1 MCQYNGH
8 FVYLAIFNYV
18 IKITMRV
25 CSIIGYKGE
34 SLAAPLLV
42 TCLQKM
48 EYRGYDS
55 VGIGTISDGK
65 VSVRKGVGRVEDVDS
80 TLHLRILPGRIGI
93 GHTRWATHG
102 RVTEANAHP
111 HTSCN
116 GEIAVVHNGIIQNY
130 SQLKSQLLSKGHVFK
145 SETDSEV
152 IAHLLED
159 DYTETGDLRGAISNT
174 SKKLAGAF
182 SFIAAFSDGTIAG
195 ARFDEPL
202 IVGISK
208 DGYYISSDVVGFL
221 NYTDRAIFLDNRD
234 IVILKGSGM
243 EMITFDGAPVI
254 RPVTQVAW
262 EFGGI
267 DKGTYAHFTIKE
279 INEQVETIVKSGKG
293 QERRIEEVS
302 KMLKLAPFI
311 YFTGSGTSYHCA
323 LVAKNLLAKYGKR
336 KSDAIVSSEFQYL
349 VNDIERD
356 SVIVAISQ
364 SGETAD
370 VLEVVKKAK
379 TLGSKIISIVNVPTS
394 SLARLSDVSIHM
406 NCGPEIG
413 VAATKS
419 FTSQLTILYAIV
431 DSLSGGVIGLK
442 DQKYKLQSAVKE
454 LVERQRLIEQ
464 IAEEIKDVKDIY
476 VLGRSI
482 HYPIALEGALKI
494 KELSYVHAEGI
505 PAGELKHGP
514 LALIDRNSCILVLNP
529 NDSTFEDIEAN
540 AHEIKARGAS
550 LIGIGNSPSDVY
562 DRFITIPEM
571 DEVFYPLLE
580 VIPFQM
586 IAYYL
591 ALEKDANPDYPRNLA
606 KSVTVK

>member
-1 MCQYNGH
+1 
-8 FVYLAIFNYV
+8 
-18 IKITMRV
+18 MRV

-55 VGIGTISDGK
+55 VGIGTINDGK
-65 VSVRKGVGRVEDVDS
+65 VSVKKGVGRVEDVDS
-80 TLHLRILPGRIGI
+80 KLLLSVLPGRIGI

-102 RVTEANAHP
+102 KVTEKNAHP

-130 SQLKSQLLSKGHVFK
+130 SELKSMLMRNGHIFK

-152 IAHLLED
+152 IAHLLEE
-159 DYTETGDLRGAISNT
+159 DYVQSGDLRGAVLNT
-174 SKKLAGAF
+174 AKKLNGAF

-202 IVGISK
+202 IVGISN
-208 DGYYISSDVVGFL
+208 DGYYVSSDVVGFL

-234 IVILKGSGM
+234 VVILKGSEM
-243 EMITFDGAPVI
+243 EMISFDGAPVM
-254 RPVTQVAW
+254 RPITQVAW

-279 INEQVETIVKSGKG
+279 INEQVETIAKSGKD
-293 QERRIEEVS
+293 QEKRIEQVS
-302 KMLKLAPFI
+302 ELLKSAPFV

-323 LVAKNLLAKYGKR
+323 LVAKALLSKYGRR
-336 KSDAIVSSEFQYL
+336 KSDAIMSSEFQYL
-349 VNDIERD
+349 VNDIEHD

-379 TLGSKIISIVNVPTS
+379 PLGSKIISIVNVPTS
-394 SLARLSDVSIHM
+394 SLARLSDISVHM

-419 FTSQLTILYAIV
+419 FTSQLTILYAII
-431 DSLSGGVIGLK
+431 DELSGGVIGLE
-442 DQKYKLQSAVKE
+442 DQRYRLQDAVKE
-454 LVERQRLIEQ
+454 LIKSQSMIERITD
-464 IAEEIKDVKDIY
+464 EIKDVRDIY

-514 LALIDRNSCILVLNP
+514 LALIDNNSCILVLNP
-529 NDSTFEDIEAN
+529 NDSTFDDVKAN
-540 AHEIKARGAS
+540 AHEIKARGAM
-550 LIGIGNSPSDVY
+550 LIGVGNSPSDVY
-562 DRFITIPEM
+562 DLFITIPEV
-571 DEVFYPLLE
+571 DEILYPLLE

-591 ALEKDANPDYPRNLA
+591 ALEKNANPDYPRNLA

>member
-1 MCQYNGH
+1 
-8 FVYLAIFNYV
+8 
-18 IKITMRV
+18 MRV

-55 VGIGTISDGK
+55 VGIGTINDGK
-65 VSVRKGVGRVEDVDS
+65 VSVKKGVGRVEDVDS
-80 TLHLRILPGRIGI
+80 NLLLRVLPGRIGI

-102 RVTEANAHP
+102 EVTEKNAHP

-130 SQLKSQLLSKGHVFK
+130 SELKSKLIRKGHIFK

-152 IAHLLED
+152 IAHLLEE
-159 DYTETGDLRGAISNT
+159 DYVQSGNLRGAVQNT
-174 SKKLAGAF
+174 AKKLAGSF

-202 IVGISK
+202 IVGISN

-221 NYTDRAIFLDNRD
+221 KYTDRAIFLDNRD
-234 IVILKGSGM
+234 IVILNGSEM
-243 EMITFDGAPVI
+243 EMISFDGAPVV
-254 RPVTQVAW
+254 RPITQVAW

-279 INEQVETIVKSGKG
+279 INEQVDTIVKSGKD
-293 QERRIEEVS
+293 QENKIEQVS
-302 KMLKLAPFI
+302 ELLKSAPFV

-323 LVAKNLLAKYGKR
+323 LVAKALLSKYGRR
-336 KSDAIVSSEFQYL
+336 KSDAIMSSEFQYL
-349 VNDIERD
+349 VNDIEPD

-379 TLGSKIISIVNVPTS
+379 PVGSKIISIVNVPTS
-394 SLARLSDVSIHM
+394 SLARLSDISVHM

-419 FTSQLTILYAIV
+419 FTSQLTILYAII
-431 DSLSGGVIGLK
+431 DELSGGVIGLE
-442 DQKYKLQSAVKE
+442 DQRYRLRNAVKE
-454 LVERQRLIEQ
+454 LIERQSVIEQ
-464 IAEEIKDVKDIY
+464 ITDEIKDVKDIY

-514 LALIDRNSCILVLNP
+514 LALIDKNSCILVLNP
-529 NDSTFEDIEAN
+529 NDSTFDDVKAN
-540 AHEIKARGAS
+540 AHEIKARGAM

-562 DRFITIPEM
+562 DLFIAIPEV
-571 DEVFYPLLE
+571 DEVLYPLLE

-591 ALEKDANPDYPRNLA
+591 ALEKNANPDYPRNLA

>member
-1 MCQYNGH
+1 MHQYNGH
-8 FVYLAIFNYV
+8 FVLLAIFNYA
-18 IKITMRV
+18 IKIIMHV

-55 VGIGTISDGK
+55 VGIGTINEGK

-80 TLHLRILPGRIGI
+80 NLLLRVLPGRIGI

-102 RVTEANAHP
+102 KVTEKNAHP

-130 SQLKSQLLSKGHVFK
+130 SELKSKLVRKGHIFR

-152 IAHLLED
+152 IAHLLEE
-159 DYTETGDLRGAISNT
+159 DYVRSGDLRGAILNT
-174 SKKLAGAF
+174 AKKLTGAF

-202 IVGISK
+202 IVGISN
-208 DGYYISSDVVGFL
+208 DGYYVSSDVVGFL
-221 NYTDRAIFLDNRD
+221 NYTDRAVFLDNRD
-234 IVILKGSGM
+234 IVILKGSEM
-243 EMITFDGAPVI
+243 EMISFDGAPVM

-267 DKGTYAHFTIKE
+267 DKGAYAHYTIKE
-279 INEQVETIVKSGKG
+279 INEQVETIFNSGKG
-293 QERRIEEVS
+293 QDNKIRQVS
-302 KMLKLAPFI
+302 ELLRSAPFV
-311 YFTGSGTSYHCA
+311 YFTGSGTSYHCG
-323 LVAKNLLAKYGKR
+323 LVAKALLSKYGRR
-336 KSDAIVSSEFQYL
+336 KSDAIMSSEFQYL
-349 VNDIERD
+349 VNEIEAD

-379 TLGSKIISIVNVPTS
+379 LLGSKIISIVNVPTS
-394 SLARLSDVSIHM
+394 SLARLSDISVHM

-419 FTSQLTILYAIV
+419 FTSQLTILYAII
-431 DSLSGGVIGLK
+431 DELSGRVVGLEE
-442 DQKYKLQSAVKE
+442 QRSRLRNAVKE
-454 LVERQRLIEQ
+454 LVGRQKFIEK
-464 IAEEIKDVKDIY
+464 IADEIKDAKDIY

-494 KELSYVHAEGI
+494 KELSYVHAEGV

-514 LALIDRNSCILVLNP
+514 LALIDKNSCVMILNP
-529 NDSTFEDIEAN
+529 NDSTFDDVKAN

-550 LIGIGNSPSDVY
+550 LIGIGSSPSDIY
-562 DRFITIPEM
+562 DRFIAIPEV
-571 DEVFYPLLE
+571 DEVLLPILE
-580 VIPFQM
+580 VIPFQV

-591 ALEKDANPDYPRNLA
+591 ALGKNANPDYPRNLA

>member
-1 MCQYNGH
+1 MYQYNGH
-8 FVYLAIFNYV
+8 FGHLAVLNYV
-18 IKITMRV
+18 IEISRRV

-34 SLAAPLLV
+34 ALAAPLLV

-55 VGIGTISDGK
+55 VGIGTINEGM
-65 VSVRKGVGRVEDVDS
+65 VSVKKGVGKVEDVDS
-80 TLHLRILPGRIGI
+80 KLLLKVLPGRIGI

-102 RVTEANAHP
+102 KVTESNAHP
-111 HTSCN
+111 HTSCG
-116 GEIAVVHNGIIQNY
+116 GEIAVVHNGIIQNFAE
-130 SQLKSQLLSKGHVFK
+130 LKSQLLKNGHIFK

-152 IAHLLED
+152 IAHLLEE
-159 DYTETGDLRGAISNT
+159 DYVHSGDLRGAILNT
-174 SKKLAGAF
+174 AKKLAGAF
-182 SFIAAFSDGTIAG
+182 SFIAASNDGTIGG

-202 IVGISK
+202 IVGISN

-234 IVILKGSGM
+234 IVILKDPGM
-243 EMITFDGAPVI
+243 EMISFDGTPVS
-254 RPVTQVAW
+254 RPITQVAW

-279 INEQVETIVKSGKG
+279 INEQVETIANSGRSQENKIERVSELLKS
-293 QERRIEEVS
+293 
-302 KMLKLAPFI
+302 APFV

-323 LVAKNLLAKYGKR
+323 LVAKNLFSKYGRR
-336 KSDAIVSSEFQYL
+336 KSDAIMSSEFQY
-349 VNDIERD
+349 VVDDIEPD
-356 SVIVAISQ
+356 SVIVAVSQ

-379 TLGSKIISIVNVPTS
+379 ALGSKIISIVNVPTS
-394 SLARLSDVSIHM
+394 SLARLSDVAVHM
-406 NCGPEIG
+406 NCGAEIG

-419 FTSQLTILYAIV
+419 FTSQLMILYTII
-431 DSLSGGVIGLK
+431 DRLSGEAIGLEGQR
-442 DQKYKLQSAVKE
+442 DRLGVAVRG
-454 LVERQRLIEQ
+454 LIERRSIFEQ
-464 IAEEIKDVKDIY
+464 IANNIKDVKDIY

-482 HYPIALEGALKI
+482 HYPIALEAALKI

-514 LALIDRNSCILVLNP
+514 LALIDKNSCIMVLNP
-529 NDSTFEDIEAN
+529 NDSTFEDVKAN

-550 LIGIGNSPSDVY
+550 LIGVGSSSSDVY
-562 DRFITIPEM
+562 DQFIEIPEL
-571 DEVFYPLLE
+571 DEVLYPILE

-591 ALEKDANPDYPRNLA
+591 ALEKNANPDYPRNLA

>member
-1 MCQYNGH
+1 
-8 FVYLAIFNYV
+8 
-18 IKITMRV
+18 MRV

-55 VGIGTISDGK
+55 VGIGTINDGK
-65 VSVRKGVGRVEDVDS
+65 VSVKKGVGRVEDVDS
-80 TLHLRILPGRIGI
+80 KLLLSVLPGRIGI

-102 RVTEANAHP
+102 KVTEKNAHP

-130 SQLKSQLLSKGHVFK
+130 SELKSMLIRNGHIFK

-152 IAHLLED
+152 IAHLLEE
-159 DYTETGDLRGAISNT
+159 DYVQSGDLRGAVLNT
-174 SKKLAGAF
+174 AKKLNGAF

-202 IVGISK
+202 IVGISN
-208 DGYYISSDVVGFL
+208 DGYYVSSDVVGFL

-234 IVILKGSGM
+234 VVILKGSEM
-243 EMITFDGAPVI
+243 EMISFDGAPVM
-254 RPVTQVAW
+254 RPITQVAW

-279 INEQVETIVKSGKG
+279 INEQVETIAKSGKD
-293 QERRIEEVS
+293 QEKRIEQVS
-302 KMLKLAPFI
+302 ELLKSAPFV

-323 LVAKNLLAKYGKR
+323 LVAKALLSKYGRR
-336 KSDAIVSSEFQYL
+336 KSDAIMSSEFQYL
-349 VNDIERD
+349 VNDIEHD

-379 TLGSKIISIVNVPTS
+379 PLGSKIISIVNVPTS
-394 SLARLSDVSIHM
+394 SLARLSDISVHM

-419 FTSQLTILYAIV
+419 FTSQLTILYAII
-431 DSLSGGVIGLK
+431 DELSGGVIGLE
-442 DQKYKLQSAVKE
+442 DQRYRLQDAVKE
-454 LVERQRLIEQ
+454 LIKSQSMIERITD
-464 IAEEIKDVKDIY
+464 EIKDVRDIY

-514 LALIDRNSCILVLNP
+514 LALIDNNTLYS
-529 NDSTFEDIEAN
+529 
-540 AHEIKARGAS
+540 GAE
-550 LIGIGNSPSDVY
+550 P
-562 DRFITIPEM
+562 
-571 DEVFYPLLE
+571 
-580 VIPFQM
+580 
-586 IAYYL
+586 
-591 ALEKDANPDYPRNLA
+591 
-606 KSVTVK
+606 

>member
-1 MCQYNGH
+1 
-8 FVYLAIFNYV
+8 
-18 IKITMRV
+18 MRV

-55 VGIGTISDGK
+55 VGIGTINDGK
-65 VSVRKGVGRVEDVDS
+65 VSVKKGVGRVEDVDS
-80 TLHLRILPGRIGI
+80 NLLLRVLPGRIGI

-102 RVTEANAHP
+102 EVTEKNAHP

-130 SQLKSQLLSKGHVFK
+130 SELKSKLIRKGHIFK

-152 IAHLLED
+152 IAHMLEE
-159 DYTETGDLRGAISNT
+159 DYVQSGNLRGAVQNT
-174 SKKLAGAF
+174 AKKLAGAF

-202 IVGISK
+202 IVGISN

-221 NYTDRAIFLDNRD
+221 KYTDRAIFLDNRD
-234 IVILKGSGM
+234 IVILNGSEM
-243 EMITFDGAPVI
+243 EMISFDGAPVV
-254 RPVTQVAW
+254 RPITQVAW

-279 INEQVETIVKSGKG
+279 INEQVDTIVNSGKD
-293 QERRIEEVS
+293 QENKIEQVS
-302 KMLKLAPFI
+302 GLLKSAPFV

-323 LVAKNLLAKYGKR
+323 LVAKALLSKYGRR
-336 KSDAIVSSEFQYL
+336 KSDAIMSSEFQYL
-349 VNDIERD
+349 VNDIEPD

-379 TLGSKIISIVNVPTS
+379 PVGSKIISIVNVPTS
-394 SLARLSDVSIHM
+394 SLARLSDISVHM

-419 FTSQLTILYAIV
+419 FTSQLTILYAII
-431 DSLSGGVIGLK
+431 DELSGGVIGLE
-442 DQKYKLQSAVKE
+442 DQRYRLRNAVKE
-454 LVERQRLIEQ
+454 LIERQSVIEQ
-464 IAEEIKDVKDIY
+464 ITDEIKDVKDIY

-514 LALIDRNSCILVLNP
+514 LALIDKNSCILVLNP
-529 NDSTFEDIEAN
+529 NDSTFDDVKAN
-540 AHEIKARGAS
+540 AHEIKARGAM
-550 LIGIGNSPSDVY
+550 LIGIGSSPSDVY
-562 DRFITIPEM
+562 DLFIAIPEV
-571 DEVFYPLLE
+571 DEVLYPLLE

-591 ALEKDANPDYPRNLA
+591 ALEKNANPDYPRNLA

>member
-1 MCQYNGH
+1 
-8 FVYLAIFNYV
+8 LAIFNYV
-18 IKITMRV
+18 IKIIMRV

-55 VGIGTISDGK
+55 VGIGTINDGK

-80 TLHLRILPGRIGI
+80 NLLLRVLPGRIGI

-102 RVTEANAHP
+102 KVTEKNAHP

-130 SQLKSQLLSKGHVFK
+130 SELKSKLVRKGHIFR

-152 IAHLLED
+152 IAHLLEE
-159 DYTETGDLRGAISNT
+159 DYVRSGDLRGAVLNT
-174 SKKLAGAF
+174 AKKLTGAF

-202 IVGISK
+202 IVGISNN
-208 DGYYISSDVVGFL
+208 GYYISSDVVGFL

-234 IVILKGSGM
+234 IVILKGSEM
-243 EMITFDGAPVI
+243 EMISFDGAPVM

-267 DKGTYAHFTIKE
+267 DKGAYAHYTIKE
-279 INEQVETIVKSGKG
+279 INEQVETIFKSGKG
-293 QERRIEEVS
+293 QEDKIEQVNEL
-302 KMLKLAPFI
+302 LKSAPFV

-323 LVAKNLLAKYGKR
+323 LVAKALLSKYGRR
-336 KSDAIVSSEFQYL
+336 KSDAIMSSEFQYL
-349 VNDIERD
+349 VNDIEPE
-356 SVIVAISQ
+356 SVILAISQ

-379 TLGSKIISIVNVPTS
+379 PLGSKIISIVNVPTS
-394 SLARLSDVSIHM
+394 SLARLSDISVSM

-419 FTSQLTILYAIV
+419 FTSQLTIIYAII
-431 DSLSGGVIGLK
+431 DRLSGGVIGLE
-442 DQKYKLQSAVKE
+442 DQRSKLKNAVKE
-454 LVERQRLIEQ
+454 LVEGQKLIEQ
-464 IAEEIKDVKDIY
+464 IADEIKNAKDIY

-514 LALIDRNSCILVLNP
+514 LALIDKNSCVLVLNP
-529 NDSTFEDIEAN
+529 KDSTFDDVKTN

-550 LIGIGNSPSDVY
+550 LIGIGSSPSDVY
-562 DRFITIPEM
+562 DRFIAIPEV
-571 DEVFYPLLE
+571 DEVLLPILE
-580 VIPFQM
+580 VIPFQV

-591 ALEKDANPDYPRNLA
+591 ALEKNANPDYPRNLA